1 MSRYLISSGS
11 TFEKEIGYSRAVVDG
26 DWIFV
31 SGTTGF
37 DYGTMLISDN
47 ISDQTEQCIKNIEYA
62 LGQANADLKDI
73 IRVMYIVPQA
83 DEFSKCWPVLRKY
96 FGEIR
101 PAATMISA
109 GLADARMKIEI
120 QVTALRQNRGTNYH

>member
-1 MSRYLISSGS
+1 MSRYLINSGS

-37 DYGTMLISDN
+37 DYETMTISDN
-47 ISDQTEQCIKNIEYA
+47 ISEQTEQCIKNIEHA
-62 LGQANADLKDI
+62 LRQANADISDI
-73 IRVMYIVPQA
+73 VRIMYIVPQA

-96 FGEIR
+96 FEEIR

-109 GLADARMKIEI
+109 GLADIRMKIEI
-120 QVTALRQNRGTNYH
+120 QVTALRKK

>member
-37 DYGTMLISDN
+37 DYVTMLISDN
-47 ISDQTEQCIKNIEYA
+47 ISEQTEQCIKNIEYA
-62 LGQANADLKDI
+62 LGQANADIKDI
-73 IRVMYIVPQA
+73 VRIMYIVPQA
-83 DEFSKCWPVLRKY
+83 EEFSKCWPVLRKY

-109 GLADARMKIEI
+109 GLADIRMKIEI
-120 QVTALRQNRGTNYH
+120 QVTALRKK

>member
-37 DYGTMLISDN
+37 DYNAMTISDN
-47 ISDQTEQCIKNIEYA
+47 ISEQAEQCIKNIEYA
-62 LGQANADLKDI
+62 LMQANADLKDI
-73 IRVMYIVPQA
+73 VRVMYIVPQA
-83 DEFSKCWPVLRKY
+83 DEFSKCWPMLRKY
-96 FGEIR
+96 FGEIQ

-109 GLADARMKIEI
+109 GLADIRMKIEI
-120 QVTALRQNRGTNYH
+120 QVTALRKRQTD

>member
-37 DYGTMLISDN
+37 DYDTMTISDS
-47 ISDQTEQCIKNIEYA
+47 ITEQTEQCIKNIEYA
-62 LGQANADLKDI
+62 LHQANADIKDI
-73 IRVMYIVPQA
+73 VRIMYIVPQA

-109 GLADARMKIEI
+109 GLADIKMKIEI
-120 QVTALRQNRGTNYH
+120 QVTALRKK